1 MFGGFYGNRIFR
13 RIHLFISS
21 TIDHSQH
28 QSNFFKN
35 FMIFPKKIL
44 QNYCFYEIYILFSIF
59 IINASLWKI
68 WNFLE
73 HIIFVSYAIGNHER
87 PRLRGNNFFFF
98 NLSERM
104 VLSNI
109 SRYIVRRAPIQN
121 VCHTID
127 CVKYSNQTHWQHRE
141 SVIQKH
147 MCLLCERDS
156 MELRLLLIILYVV
169 FVYNIASTLV
179 NESFF

>member
-59 IINASLWKI
+59 IINASLRKI
-68 WNFLE
+68 WNFFE

-87 PRLRGNNFFFF
+87 PRLRGNNFFFSIWVKEWSWVIF
-98 NLSERM
+98 HVILWEEPPYRM
-104 VLSNI
+104 YAIQLTVWNI
-109 SRYIVRRAPIQN
+109 RIKRIDNIVSQSSKNTCVYYANGIQWS
-121 VCHTID
+121 CA
-127 CVKYSNQTHWQHRE
+127 CS
-141 SVIQKH
+141 
-147 MCLLCERDS
+147 
-156 MELRLLLIILYVV
+156 
-169 FVYNIASTLV
+169 
-179 NESFF
+179 